1 MIRHNKVAQYVHWQT
16 SKGYGIAV
24 KGSWYDHETPPV
36 IENERVKILW
46 DFSVQ
51 TDRTIKANRPDII
64 IKEKETNK
72 CYLIDVSVPS
82 DRNTSLKSFEK
93 VSKYK
98 DLEIELTKS
107 WKTQVKTVPLII
119 GALGAINKSLCKYLN
134 VLPIKMEVNELQK
147 ITLLG
152 SANIL
157 RKALSLQPSSGI

>member
-1 MIRHNKVAQYVHWQT
+1 MCSLWLIVIIRILNKAQQGRQVCSLASSLAMLT
-16 SKGYGIAV
+16 CKGYGIAV

-64 IKEKETNK
+64 IHEKETNK

-93 VSKYK
+93 
-98 DLEIELTKS
+98 
-107 WKTQVKTVPLII
+107 
-119 GALGAINKSLCKYLN
+119 A
-134 VLPIKMEVNELQK
+134 
-147 ITLLG
+147 
-152 SANIL
+152 
-157 RKALSLQPSSGI
+157 